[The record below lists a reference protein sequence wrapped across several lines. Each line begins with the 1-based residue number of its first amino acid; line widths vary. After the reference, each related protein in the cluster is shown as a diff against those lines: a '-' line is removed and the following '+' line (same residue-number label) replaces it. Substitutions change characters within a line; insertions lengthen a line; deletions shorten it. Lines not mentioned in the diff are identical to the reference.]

1 MAEGLLARALGCR
14 GARQLI
20 KLSFWVQ
27 IGVEPASLDLDMCRV
42 KLHAT
47 RRTKPLS
54 SPPSLCP
61 PLHYVLNALGCAHSS
76 SIITSLIAVYP
87 QYSSAPTTTPCLF
100 AGAWRHFSA
109 PYSPPCV
116 FMVYVSSPHASLY
129 CTLPLLLPSSFYD
142 LHILSDFRLLLCLLC
157 LLLGIFGTK
166 PFTREQAKRQGE
178 GRQGGRWRME
188 QRKRNGVEAC
198 GAAASQ
204 GPVAA
209 GADRGAG
216 GDLQRQSPG

>member
-1 MAEGLLARALGCR
+1 MNHGAPCWVCVSLMAEGLLARALGCR

-61 PLHYVLNALGCAHSS
+61 PPHYVLNALGCAHSS

-87 QYSSAPTTTPCLF
+87 QYSSAPLHHHPSVCRSMKAFLCTLLVPMCLYGIRQYSSRIF
-100 AGAWRHFSA
+100 IVYTA
-109 PYSPPCV
+109 SPP
-116 FMVYVSSPHASLY
+116 SL
-129 CTLPLLLPSSFYD
+129 LFL
-142 LHILSDFRLLLCLLC
+142 
-157 LLLGIFGTK
+157 
-166 PFTREQAKRQGE
+166 
-178 GRQGGRWRME
+178 
-188 QRKRNGVEAC
+188 
-198 GAAASQ
+198 
-204 GPVAA
+204 
-209 GADRGAG
+209 
-216 GDLQRQSPG
+216 